1 MRKMARPRTRV
12 CEVVERA
19 RRERE
24 GRGRGEA
31 REEGRGEA
39 TREDSTTES
48 DEPGKKSHD
57 KFLFVNFSHK
67 MSEQNWF
74 QILCKYRKRRNG
86 DKDNVENAFHA
97 THSKSFPLSKSTLTA
112 VESLK
117 EKCGRPLQL
126 QPGCFHMHNVPP
138 FHNHLC
144 VHPPPYL
151 IFVISFTQAGF
162 SNFKFYTQR

>member
-48 DEPGKKSHD
+48 DEPGRQFRD
-57 KFLFVNFSHK
+57 KLLFPVNFLHRS
-67 MSEQNWF
+67 
-74 QILCKYRKRRNG
+74 
-86 DKDNVENAFHA
+86 
-97 THSKSFPLSKSTLTA
+97 
-112 VESLK
+112 
-117 EKCGRPLQL
+117 
-126 QPGCFHMHNVPP
+126 
-138 FHNHLC
+138 
-144 VHPPPYL
+144 
-151 IFVISFTQAGF
+151 
-162 SNFKFYTQR
+162 